1 VREREGILCP
11 GVLHVSHQISR
22 GVCGSLG
29 MDTDAVMDYD
39 CGFTATDEILRVY
52 IKQVHNTR
60 ETLRLIF
67 KKHTETKSRSYH
79 GISRNGYQ
87 LELYNYYY

>member
-1 VREREGILCP
+1 MYISDCAFVKWRKRVHISKTDFSFLEVREREGILCP

-52 IKQVHNTR
+52 IKHNT
-60 ETLRLIF
+60 
-67 KKHTETKSRSYH
+67 
-79 GISRNGYQ
+79 
-87 LELYNYYY
+87 